1 MKSLERI
8 FITRGYAIL
17 QNRKYLM
24 DIKADN
30 VMTWTN
36 DPRHAAIFTS
46 KGIAK
51 TIANRL
57 VSKEKTLIVIIEV
70 CVTEADEDDE

>member
-1 MKSLERI
+1 MKQFERI
-8 FITRGYAIL
+8 MITRGYAIL
-17 QNRKYLM
+17 KGRKYLT
-24 DIKADN
+24 DVKSDN
-30 VMTWTN
+30 VATWTN

-51 TIANRL
+51 TIANGL
-57 VSKEKTLIVIIEV
+57 LSKEKTLIVIIEV

>member
-30 VMTWTN
+30 VTTWTN

-51 TIANRL
+51 TIANGL
-57 VSKEKTLIVIIEV
+57 LSKEKTLIVIIEV